1 MTAKKIGDMELYEVE
16 DLASLLGIQERTI
29 RRLLRD
35 GTLKGKKLAK
45 RWYVTDRALQ
55 EYFNSTD
62 QPATDQEEPEEELEE
77 ERAAGRQ

>member
-16 DLASLLGIQERTI
+16 DLSQLLGIQERTI
-29 RRLLRD
+29 RRLLRE

-55 EYFNSTD
+55 EYFNNTD
-62 QPATDQEEPEEELEE
+62 QPATDQEEPEEESDG
-77 ERAAGRQ
+77 ERD